1 MIAATQGRPSELC
14 GRVTF
19 GDTGTTMSILNWL
32 IRNQQMKSHATVTD
46 GHIATAIELAVLGID
61 TRLRLV
67 KGYARRL
74 MPAVDTALAHCRSLA
89 TAIPGPLDLAPE
101 AWSRDPGVRALF
113 VQPAEIDEL
122 LGRSLE
128 LLAFAEQPSHAG
140 VDEVCAV
147 ISLMRTERKVP
158 GWANHGETLHKDVL
172 QRTVSFSR
180 HRLLAPSASESDLRR
195 EIEWRAYEHL
205 VVEALGS
212 QFRSASAEPLT
223 GRVST
228 LLRERLQLLQRARA
242 GLEALHQPPVA
253 NESDFHS
260 LRQQLVES
268 ARQLA
273 SLRRPANTLEE
284 QLERVIDVLGKPA
297 DFIAFGGKED
307 RLTSLNVIAENEA
320 DVAAR
325 LKLFEIAVKGAHNF
339 ARTTAIVRLNRRQL
353 KPRRM
358 DFSAA
363 ECWL

>member
-1 MIAATQGRPSELC
+1 
-14 GRVTF
+14 
-19 GDTGTTMSILNWL
+19 MSILNWL

-67 KGYARRL
+67 KNYSRRL
-74 MPAVDTALAHCRSLA
+74 LPAVEAALAHCRSLA
-89 TAIPGPLDLAPE
+89 AAIPGPIELAPA
-101 AWSRDPGVRALF
+101 AWSRNPGLRALF
-113 VQPAEIDEL
+113 VQPAEIEEL

-128 LLAFAEQPSHAG
+128 LLTFAEQPSRAG

-158 GWANHGETLHKDVL
+158 GWANHGETLQKDVV

-180 HRLLAPSASESDLRR
+180 HRLLAPSANETELRR

-212 QFRSASAEPLT
+212 LFRSAPSEHLT

-253 NESDFHS
+253 NESTFHS
-260 LRQQLVES
+260 LRQQLVDS

-284 QLERVIDVLGKPA
+284 QLERVIEVLGKPA
-297 DFIAFGGKED
+297 DFIEFGGTED
-307 RLTSLNVIAENEA
+307 RLTSLNVIAENDA

-325 LKLFEIAVKGAHNF
+325 LRLFEISAKGAHNF
-339 ARTTAIVRLNRRQL
+339 TRTTAIVRLNRRQL
-353 KPRRM
+353 KPKRM

-363 ECWL
+363 ASWL